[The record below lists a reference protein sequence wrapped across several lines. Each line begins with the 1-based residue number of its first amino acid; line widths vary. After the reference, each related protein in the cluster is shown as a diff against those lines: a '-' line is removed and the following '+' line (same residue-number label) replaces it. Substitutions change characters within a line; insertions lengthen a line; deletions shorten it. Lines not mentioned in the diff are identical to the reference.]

1 MPSAAPSA
9 RVSDFRLDPDVR
21 WRRRCAR
28 GSRRPAKTPGIQG
41 CQQENR
47 FVNLYSNSEKGVR
60 CQALIGAR
68 DSGGERRPGAA
79 SALVGAPG
87 RQVRIMS
94 GEWVSGSIA
103 QREVSHSGCRR
114 AHDGLDFS

>member
-21 WRRRCAR
+21 WQRRCAR
-28 GSRRPAKTPGIQG
+28 GSRRPPKTPGIQG
-41 CQQENR
+41 CQQEYR

-68 DSGGERRPGAA
+68 DSGGER
-79 SALVGAPG
+79 
-87 RQVRIMS
+87 
-94 GEWVSGSIA
+94 GERVSGSIA
-103 QREVSHSGCRR
+103 QREVSHSGCRG